1 MRIEKVLS
9 QAEVLELP
17 LSTLAY
23 IGDAVYE
30 LAVRRHLME
39 SCCHADSGKLYVK
52 SLAYVEASAQSEAL
66 QAILP
71 ELDESEAALCRRAR
85 NQAPH
90 SKPRN
95 ADLADYRLATALEAL
110 LGWHWLQGNEERTE
124 QIILRCF
131 DFVEKKEGKS

>member
-1 MRIEKVLS
+1 MRIERILT

-39 SCCHADSGKLYVK
+39 GCHADSGKLYVK

-66 QAILP
+66 QAILDD
-71 ELDESEAALCRRAR
+71 LNESESSLCRRAR

-124 QIILRCF
+124 QIIHLCF
-131 DFVEKKEGKS
+131 NFVEKKEGKA